1 MEISK
6 PPDVFNTAENNNKS
20 ENKSL
25 PLVGKGTSLFSATQE
40 FKLPGISSKAIRIL
54 DSNILLVFMLIVTF
68 YALFSDD
75 IRVSQ
80 FSKADDDGF
89 FALSCCALSFFSIEM
104 IMSFIFKP
112 DYRWS
117 FYFWL
122 DLIATLSIIPDIDW
136 AWNPIVGIGSS
147 SSSSSNVNQIQNAGK
162 SSRAGARAA
171 RVIRI
176 VRLVRLMR
184 IAKLYKHAKRAVKT
198 DSVEQV
204 ANDDTVNIPKESRV
218 GRKLSDIIT
227 KRVIILVMVVLIL
240 IPLFDLDFYKTQAY
254 SWDYGLEAVDD
265 YYDTFPYEDTVRV
278 YYRDYFKDSSRPLV
292 YTAYIYPE
300 FPNGIEWS
308 SDSVDINS
316 LREIEKYY
324 AHTNNSIAVYDIRID
339 SRLEAQL
346 NACKTIFVCI
356 VLVAAAIF
364 FTNDANKFAIIPIE
378 KMINKVKAIASNPL
392 KIAEE
397 KVVDIYDVIEEESK
411 SRWKKFCKGCKKSSK
426 EGPTEYETKVLENTF
441 VKIGVL
447 LALGFGEA
455 GASIISSN
463 VKSGGDVDPLIKG
476 KKIAAVFGFC
486 DIRNFTD
493 ATEEL
498 QEGVMLFV
506 NELARIVHSTVDHF
520 CGAANKNIGD
530 AFLVVWK
537 FDDEEVQEFADPI
550 IFNQDSKQVGYLGD
564 LALMSFLKIM
574 VKINKDPIVLKYR
587 SNAKLVK
594 RMPGYQ
600 VKFGFGLHLGWA
612 IEGAIGSNFKID
624 ASYLSHHVNMSSN
637 LEGLT
642 KNYGI
647 PILLTDRVYNV
658 LSQLGK
664 RYCRHVDT
672 ISLKG
677 GRDVYKLF
685 TSDVDF
691 SGIMPGKYKDNSK
704 ERTKNKRRAL
714 KFRLDQGVLES
725 SEAFGESK
733 EIALIKKPFTDEF
746 FEAHAT
752 AMKEYLDGNWK
763 EALGLFKNVLKYR
776 ENDGPSNSIIAYME
790 ENNFNAPQDWK
801 GIRPLY

>member
-6 PPDVFNTAENNNKS
+6 PLDVFNTTENNKRP

-25 PLVGKGTSLFSATQE
+25 PIIGKGTSLFSATQE
-40 FKLPGISSKAIRIL
+40 FKQPAISTKAIRIL

-75 IRVSQ
+75 IRISQ
-80 FSKADDDGF
+80 FSKSQDDGF

-104 IMSFIFKP
+104 IMSFIFKGE
-112 DYRWS
+112 YRWS
-117 FYFWL
+117 FYYWL

-136 AWNPIVGIGSS
+136 AWNPIVGINSS
-147 SSSSSNVNQIQNAGK
+147 STSSSNVNQIQNAGK

-198 DSVEQV
+198 DSVDQI
-204 ANDDTVNIPKESRV
+204 ADDDTVYIPKESRV

-240 IPLFDLDFYKTQAY
+240 IPLFDLDFFKTQKY
-254 SWDYGLEAVDD
+254 SWDFGLQVVDD
-265 YYDTFPYEDTVRV
+265 YDEVFPNENTVKV
-278 YYRDYFKDSSRPLV
+278 YYRDYYKNSSRPLV
-292 YTAYIYPE
+292 YIAYLD
-300 FPNGIEWS
+300 GSEWLS
-308 SDSVDINS
+308 ESIDINS

-324 AHTNNSIAVYDIRID
+324 SHTNNSIAVYDIRID
-339 SRLEAQL
+339 SKLEAQL

-364 FTNDANKFAIIPIE
+364 FTNDANNFAIIPIE
-378 KMINKVKAIASNPL
+378 KMINKVKAIANNPL

-397 KVVDIYDVIEEESK
+397 KVIDIYDVIEEASK
-411 SRWKKFCKGCKKSSK
+411 SYWQKLCKKCKQSSK
-426 EGPTEYETKVLENTF
+426 KHIEYETKVLENTF

-463 VKSGGDVDPLIKG
+463 IKTGGDVDPLIKG

-506 NELARIVHSTVDHF
+506 NELARIVHSTVDHYS
-520 CGAANKNIGD
+520 GAANKNIGD
-530 AFLVVWK
+530 AFLIVWR
-537 FDDEEVQEFADPI
+537 FDDNEIQEFSDPI
-550 IFNQDSKQVGYLGD
+550 IFNQESKQVKYLGD

-574 VKINKDPIVLKYR
+574 VKINKDPVVLKYR
-587 SNAKLVK
+587 SNTKLIK

-647 PILLTDRVYNV
+647 PILLTDRVYDI
-658 LSQLGK
+658 LSFLGK
-664 RYCRHVDT
+664 KYCRHVDT
-672 ISLKG
+672 VSLKG
-677 GRDVYKLF
+677 GKDVYKLF

-691 SGIMPGKYKDNSK
+691 SGIMPGKFKDNSK

-725 SEAFGESK
+725 SEVFSGSK
-733 EIALIKKPFTDEF
+733 EINSIKELFSEEF
-746 FEAHAT
+746 FEAYDNALR
-752 AMKEYLDGNWK
+752 KYLDGRWK
-763 EALGLFKNVLKYR
+763 DALFLFKDVLKYR

-790 ENNFNAPQDWK
+790 ESNFKAPKDWK